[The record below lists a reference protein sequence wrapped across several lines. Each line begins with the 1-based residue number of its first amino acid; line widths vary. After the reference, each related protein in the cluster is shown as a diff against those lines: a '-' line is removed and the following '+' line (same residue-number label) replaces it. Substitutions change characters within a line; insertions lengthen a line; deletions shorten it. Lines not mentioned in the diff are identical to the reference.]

1 MLNAAGHMISNAD
14 LLHSVPH
21 INKPIRTQQLHMVH
35 IQIHQVNNAHVD
47 KCKHYLKCVCVCEQK
62 LNTDQVCVF

>member
-47 KCKHYLKCVCVCEQK
+47 KCKQYLKSVCEQK